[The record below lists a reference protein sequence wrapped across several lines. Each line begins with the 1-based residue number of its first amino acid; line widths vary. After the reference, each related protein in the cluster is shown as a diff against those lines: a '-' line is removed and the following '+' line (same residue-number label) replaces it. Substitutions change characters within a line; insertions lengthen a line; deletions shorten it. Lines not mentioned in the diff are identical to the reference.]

1 MCSHF
6 SPRLAAHAKM
16 IRVIWFIP
24 KDFSFRKR
32 QDFVKVENCSE
43 KVKDSVCNKQSSIVC
58 RFRAI
63 RKSIIVLE
71 DEENAIAKLK
81 NAMIRIKR
89 ALKESNKL
97 TAFNPTLV
105 FALRFDFT
113 EIYIQE

>member
-1 MCSHF
+1 
-6 SPRLAAHAKM
+6 M

-24 KDFSFRKR
+24 KDFSFRKW
-32 QDFVKVENCSE
+32 QDFAKVENCNE
-43 KVKDSVCNKQSSIVC
+43 NVKDSVCNKQSSIVC

>member
-1 MCSHF
+1 
-6 SPRLAAHAKM
+6 M

-24 KDFSFRKR
+24 KDFSFPKR

-43 KVKDSVCNKQSSIVC
+43 KVKDSVCQEQSSIVC
-58 RFRAI
+58 RFSRAI

-71 DEENAIAKLK
+71 EENAIAKSK
-81 NAMIRIKR
+81 NAMVRIKR

-97 TAFNPTLV
+97 TAFSPTLV

>member
-1 MCSHF
+1 
-6 SPRLAAHAKM
+6 M

-43 KVKDSVCNKQSSIVC
+43 KVKDSVCQEQSSIVC
-58 RFRAI
+58 RFSRAI

-71 DEENAIAKLK
+71 EENAIAKSK
-81 NAMIRIKR
+81 NAMVRIKR